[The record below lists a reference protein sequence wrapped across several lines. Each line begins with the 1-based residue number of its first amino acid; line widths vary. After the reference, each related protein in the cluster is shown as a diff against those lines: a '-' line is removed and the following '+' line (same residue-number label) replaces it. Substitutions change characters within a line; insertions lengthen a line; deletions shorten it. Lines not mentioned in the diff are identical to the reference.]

1 MSPLLTA
8 RAPEC
13 CVLFLSSHTV
23 CSMYLSVCVPL
34 KLKPRLDH
42 DPRSSIVDMSRLV
55 SPPPPPRIF
64 RPSCIPHSASC
75 ICTLRFIAPSVVRG
89 PWSVF
94 SCAQSS
100 ALVPFCRLHDP
111 HFSLF
116 VPARLPSG
124 SQPLVLNCIHSSI
137 HHHSSPS
144 HLHWQSGS
152 TDKTPVRSSRNDY
165 RCICSDI

>member
-75 ICTLRFIAPSVVRG
+75 ICTLRFNAPSVVRG
-89 PWSVF
+89 PCSHVLSPPLRFPSVV
-94 SCAQSS
+94 SMIHTSPCLCPRAYHRDHS
-100 ALVPFCRLHDP
+100 RY
-111 HFSLF
+111 
-116 VPARLPSG
+116 
-124 SQPLVLNCIHSSI
+124 LVLNCIHSSI

>member
-23 CSMYLSVCVPL
+23 CSMYPSMCVPL

-100 ALVPFCRLHDP
+100 ALVPFCRLHLGP
-111 HFSLF
+111 VIHTLFLVCARAPTIGITAATSTQLHSFIHTSPLLSESL
-116 VPARLPSG
+116 ALAIGQHGQNS
-124 SQPLVLNCIHSSI
+124 C
-137 HHHSSPS
+137 
-144 HLHWQSGS
+144 
-152 TDKTPVRSSRNDY
+152 T
-165 RCICSDI
+165 